1 MLDAS
6 ELQAPAQP
14 GLLPAQQPDLPPVKS
29 DRSFAKSNLS
39 PGQRDSP
46 IIVASL

>member
-14 GLLPAQQPDLPPVKS
+14 DLLPAQQPDLPPVKS
-29 DRSFAKSNLS
+29 DLSLAKSNLS